1 MPMSNKS
8 RVGIDTNIL
17 VYGLNESSLY
27 YRQARGIFGKF
38 VEQGVQAVVTWQNMA
53 EFYAIVTDVKRF
65 PMALS
70 PLRVERWIENNLD
83 GGTFQLEF
91 PTLSAGEVFLKLIKQ
106 IKPVGQKVHD
116 VFLAATLLSN
126 GVKTLIT
133 ENKEDFAGIKGLKA
147 VDLEGYSFKD

>member
-1 MPMSNKS
+1 M
-8 RVGIDTNIL
+8 
-17 VYGLNESSLY
+17 
-27 YRQARGIFGKF
+27 
-38 VEQGVQAVVTWQNMA
+38 
-53 EFYAIVTDVKRF
+53 
-65 PMALS
+65 
-70 PLRVERWIENNLD
+70 
-83 GGTFQLEF
+83 
-91 PTLSAGEVFLKLIKQ
+91 SAGEVFLKLIKQ